1 MNPRRV
7 QSVITTTRRWLKML
21 ALPLAAVMVLG
32 ACSSDESDVAT
43 DDTGDTAASG
53 TVNVS
58 GSSTVAPISTRVA
71 ELWEESGTE
80 AAVNVDGPGTGD
92 GFVVFCEGDADVT
105 GASRP
110 IEADEIAACEE
121 TGVEFIELKIAFD
134 GLSIITSTDNS
145 LACLNFVDLYAIA
158 GPESQ
163 GFADWQDAG
172 ALAAELGS
180 DTEFP
185 EGSLDIS
192 GPGEESGTYDSFVE
206 LALGDTAEAR
216 FEEGKITEDQV
227 ETTRP
232 DYQSSKEDNIII
244 QGVEGSPTSFG
255 WVGFAFAEEASET
268 VREIPVASEVGGEC
282 IEPTTET
289 IADGSYPLARP
300 LFIYVSAPAAEAN
313 QAVADYV
320 DYYLSSEGIAAVAEV
335 GYVDL
340 PADLLEETR
349 TTWTDRTIGSAE
361 AGA

>member
-1 MNPRRV
+1 MNPTTSRR
-7 QSVITTTRRWLKML
+7 LKML
-21 ALPLAAVMVLG
+21 AIPLAAVLVLS
-32 ACSSDESDVAT
+32 ACGGGDDETES
-43 DDTGDTAASG
+43 GGGGGGESG
-53 TVNVS
+53 TVTVS

-71 ELWEESGTE
+71 ELFEESGSE
-80 AAVNVDGPGTGD
+80 AVVDVDGPGTGD
-92 GFVVFCEGDADVT
+92 GFVLFCEGDADVT

-121 TGVEFIELKIAFD
+121 AGVEFIELKVAFD
-134 GLSIITSTDNS
+134 GLSIITSTENPVE
-145 LACLNFVDLYAIA
+145 CLNFVDLYAIA

-206 LALGDTAEAR
+206 LALGSTAEAR
-216 FEEGKITEDQV
+216 FEEGAITEEQV

-232 DYQSSKEDNIII
+232 DYSSSKEDNIII

-255 WVGFAFAEEASET
+255 WVGFAFAEEASDT
-268 VREIPVASEVGGEC
+268 VREIAVATEVGGEC

-289 IADGSYPLARP
+289 IADGSYPLSRP
-300 LFIYVSAPAAEAN
+300 LFIYVSAAAAEDN

-320 DYYLSSEGIAAVAEV
+320 DFYLSDEGIVAVSEV
-335 GYVDL
+335 GYVEL
-340 PADLLEETR
+340 PEDLLETTR
-349 TTWTDRTIGSAE
+349 TTWNDRTTGTTEGDA
-361 AGA
+361 